1 MLLELY
7 IALSWAELADFSEF
21 VGKDEQ
27 ASAEESRAGSQKF
40 GIGQSF
46 VAGAPC
52 RNENSDLVRLHTR
65 CGRQSGPPSQLAGSR
80 PSAISS
86 LALDSRLL
94 ELIVESQKFGIGQS
108 SVAGASCRNKNS
120 DLVRLHTRRGRQSG
134 SPSQLAGSRLS
145 ALWLLTLDSQ
155 LSAL

>member
-80 PSAISS
+80 PSA
-86 LALDSRLL
+86 
-94 ELIVESQKFGIGQS
+94 
-108 SVAGASCRNKNS
+108 
-120 DLVRLHTRRGRQSG
+120 
-134 SPSQLAGSRLS
+134 PSYQLSGSRLS
-145 ALWLLTLDSQ
+145 TLDSW
-155 LSAL
+155 S